1 MNYTHEELQLIAIYK
16 ADSLPETIAAIRAM
30 RAVLE
35 PDETDL
41 LNLTD
46 SALAKLG
53 QINEAVFDDLD
64 LIPEE

>member
-1 MNYTHEELQLIAIYK
+1 MIFTHEELQLIAIYK
-16 ADSLPETIAAIRAM
+16 SDSLPETIAAIRAM

-41 LNLTD
+41 LNLTN
-46 SALAKLG
+46 SALAKLE
-53 QINEAVFDDLD
+53 QIDEESFVELD